1 MDDKNPPAG
10 GKKPAANEEL
20 EKTKKERD
28 NYKSKYLRA
37 LADYQNFEKRVRSE
51 EQEMVKGA
59 NANLLLKLLPFL
71 DNLEQAEAFIEEE
84 GLKIA
89 KNHFFGILKD
99 IGLEEIAVLGK
110 EYDPHTAEAID
121 MVPGEKDNFVMEVV
135 RKGYRF
141 NDKILRPAQVKVS
154 KKVNS

>member
-1 MDDKNPPAG
+1 MDDKNPPTG

-28 NYKSKYLRA
+28 DYKSKYLRA

-71 DNLEQAEAFIEEE
+71 DNLEQAEVFIKEE

-89 KNHFFGILKD
+89 KNHFFSILKD
-99 IGLEEIAVLGK
+99 IGLEEIAVFGK
-110 EYDPHTAEAID
+110 EFDPHTAEAID
-121 MVPGEKDNFVMEVV
+121 MVSGEKDNIVMEVV

-141 NDKILRPAQVKVS
+141 NGKILRPAQVKVS
-154 KKVNS
+154 KKVKS